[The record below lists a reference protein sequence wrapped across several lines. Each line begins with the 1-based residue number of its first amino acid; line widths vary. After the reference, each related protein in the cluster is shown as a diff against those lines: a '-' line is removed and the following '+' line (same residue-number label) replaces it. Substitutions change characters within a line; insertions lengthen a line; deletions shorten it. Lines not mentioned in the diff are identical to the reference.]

1 MKIVID
7 GNIGCGKSTLI
18 EKIMETPIIDYH
30 IYTEPVD
37 KWTDWLKLF
46 YLDMKKH
53 SFGFQMKI
61 LKSHFKNKSIVNGI
75 FERSPLSCQK
85 VFGELLYE
93 DLMLSKIE
101 LDLTNEY
108 YYDYGWIPNV
118 VIYLKASPEICYERI
133 NKRHRISENLISLDY
148 IERLDIKYEQVYNSS
163 AVINVITLD
172 ANQHIDV
179 IYEQCIKALNDVI
192 NKN

>member
-18 EKIMETPIIDYH
+18 DKIMKSQIIDYPV
-30 IYTEPVD
+30 YTEPVNE
-37 KWTDWLKLF
+37 WNDWLKLF
-46 YLDMKKH
+46 YADMKKH

-61 LKSHFKNKSIVNGI
+61 LKSHFKRKPIENGI

-85 VFGELLYE
+85 VFGELLHE

-108 YYDYGWIPNV
+108 YYDYGWIPDV
-118 VIYLKASPEICYERI
+118 VIYLKASPKICYERI
-133 NKRHRISENLISLDY
+133 NKRCRTSEELISLDY
-148 IERLDIKYEQVYNSS
+148 IERLDAKYEQMYNNV
-163 AVINVITLD
+163 AIVHVITID
-172 ANQHIDV
+172 ANQHINV
-179 IYEQCIKALNDVI
+179 IYEQCLKALDEVI